1 MKVRIDELDF
11 IKIKNF
17 CVLLENKILF
27 SRELLQM
34 SYVGKKN
41 LKRTYPIDEN
51 KGKKL
56 KT

>member
-34 SYVGKKN
+34 SYVGKK
-41 LKRTYPIDEN
+41 KFEEN
-51 KGKKL
+51 IPN
-56 KT
+56 